1 MVLPFSSRD
10 LKTILLIVAG
20 QLLLTAWA
28 LSLVVSP
35 DGISL
40 MWLPDGYLLGVLL
53 LLPRRLWLPLLLAS
67 ALAVFTFESLT
78 TDRPASMILLFMM
91 ANIIESWGAAWLYSS
106 FASNHRKLEEFRDLV
121 LFVLV
126 CVVILPV
133 ISASIGAW
141 GVVSHGYSESFWSV
155 YRIWLMSAGL
165 GILFV
170 APLILYVAHWFKQL
184 NRELLKNQAPLYIVV
199 LISAMIVTVPA
210 FVFEGPH
217 NLLMLSLFITI
228 PLLIWSS
235 LYYGLW
241 GALLFSSLLVITTVQ
256 LSALGIGPFS
266 ATSQTSAD
274 AVLKLQGYLASVIV
288 ASMFT
293 GLSTEKL
300 RSIRERLELILNT
313 LPYGIQE
320 NTNDGKV
327 TYSNPA
333 HHEILGYP
341 EGDLIGKR
349 IWDNEIS
356 EEASN
361 RLKGYL
367 DYLVKERPE
376 PEPYI
381 TKNIRK
387 DGSSLWMKVVWDYQ
401 LNEAQE
407 VQGFISVIS
416 DISDSVAKEQ
426 RLQQAAEVFKSTGEG
441 VIITDRDT
449 NIIDV
454 NQAFCEITGYA
465 EDEII
470 GKQPNY
476 FSSGKHDRWFYE
488 DLWETIKSKG
498 HWRGEIW
505 DRRKNGELF
514 PQLMTISEM
523 TDDQGE
529 VSGYVAVSRDITAF
543 KDVEQR
549 LEFLANHDP
558 LTELP
563 NRVLL
568 IERLQQSILHA
579 ERNNTLLAVLLIDI
593 DRLKTVND
601 SLGHAVGDRILKELS
616 GRLLES
622 VRADDTVARI
632 SGDEYVVILQDVGSV
647 EHTINAVSKIM
658 SVFMPVFKYG
668 QHEIGVTG
676 SIGISMYPSDGK
688 DFATLL
694 RNADVAM
701 YRAKEDGR
709 NTYQFYKEEM
719 TAIAFERLFLE
730 NAIRKAIQNE
740 EFFIVYQPQIDMPS
754 RRIIG
759 IEALIRWNH
768 PEQGVV
774 SPGKFIPVAEQTGQ
788 IREIG
793 SWVLRQACQQAAQ
806 WLEQGL
812 SFGRISVN
820 VAGPQIQQAHF
831 EQHVRQILQ
840 QTGLAA
846 EYLELEVT
854 ESFVMQ
860 GIRHGVGYL
869 HALRQLGVRIS
880 IDDFGT
886 GYSSLSY
893 LKSLPVD
900 KIKIDQSFI
909 HDIPLDPNDMAITQ
923 AIIALSEALELEV
936 LAEGVETREQVEFL
950 TRHGCEQ
957 AQGFLFS
964 QPVDQ
969 HQITMLLSQQ

>member
-1 MVLPFSSRD
+1 MLSYSSRD
-10 LKTILLIVAG
+10 LKTIVLIVAG
-20 QLLLTAWA
+20 QMLLTAWA
-28 LSLVVSP
+28 LSLVVPP

-53 LLPRRLWLPLLLAS
+53 LISRRLWLPLLLIS
-67 ALAVFTFESLT
+67 SLAVFTFEMLT
-78 TDRPASMILLFMM
+78 TERPAGMVLSFML
-91 ANIIESWGAAWLYSS
+91 ANIVESWGGAWLYSS
-106 FASNHRKLEEFRDLV
+106 FASNPRKLEEFRDLV
-121 LFVLV
+121 LFGLV
-126 CVVILPV
+126 CVIVLPCL
-133 ISASIGAW
+133 SASIGAW
-141 GVVSHGYSESFWSV
+141 SMVSQGFSDSFWSV
-155 YRIWLMSAGL
+155 YRVWVMSAGL

-170 APLILYVAHWFKQL
+170 APLILYLAHWFKHL
-184 NRELLKNQAPLYIVV
+184 NAELLKNQAPLYIMI
-199 LISAMIVTVPA
+199 LLAAMIVTIPA
-210 FVFEGPH
+210 VVFQGPH
-217 NLLMLSLFITI
+217 DLFVLSLFITI

-274 AVLKLQGYLASVIV
+274 AVLKLQGYLASVVV

-293 GLSTEKL
+293 GLSIEKL
-300 RSIRERLELILNT
+300 LSIRERLELILNT

-320 NTNDGKV
+320 NTTDGKV

-341 EGDLIGKR
+341 EGELVGKR
-349 IWDNEIS
+349 IWDHEED

-361 RLKGYL
+361 RLKEYL
-367 DYLVKERPE
+367 DFLVKERPE

-381 TKNIRK
+381 TKNRRK
-387 DGSSLWMKVVWDYQ
+387 DGSYLWMKVVWDYQ
-401 LNEAQE
+401 LNKANE

-416 DISDSVAKEQ
+416 DISDSVAKER

-441 VIITDRDT
+441 VVITDRDT

-470 GKQPNY
+470 GKQPSY
-476 FSSGKHDRWFYE
+476 FSSGKHDNWFYE
-488 DLWETIKSKG
+488 NLWKTIKSKG
-498 HWRGEIW
+498 HWRGELW

-514 PQLMTISEM
+514 PQLTTISEM
-523 TDDQGE
+523 VDEQGDTT
-529 VSGYVAVSRDITAF
+529 GYVAVSRDITAF

-579 ERNNTLLAVLLIDI
+579 ERNDNLFAVLLIDI

-601 SLGHAVGDRILKELS
+601 SLGHAVGDQILKELA
-616 GRLLES
+616 GRLQGS

-632 SGDEYVVILQDVGSV
+632 SGDEYVIILQDVGSV
-647 EHTINAVSKIM
+647 EHTVNAVSKIM
-658 SVFMPVFKYG
+658 SAFNPVFEYDH
-668 QHEIGVTG
+668 HEIGVTA

-709 NTYQFYKEEM
+709 NSYQFYKEEM

-740 EFFIVYQPQIDMPS
+740 EFFIVYQPQFDMLS

-793 SWVLRQACQQAAQ
+793 SWVLKQACHQAAQ
-806 WLEQGL
+806 WLEQGF

-831 EQHVRQILQ
+831 EQHVRQILE
-840 QTGLAA
+840 QTDLPA

-860 GIRHGVGYL
+860 GIRHGIGYL

-893 LKSLPVD
+893 LKSLPID

-909 HDIPLDPNDMAITQ
+909 HDIPIDPNDMAITQ
-923 AIIALSEALELEV
+923 AIIALSEAMGLEV

-950 TRHGCEQ
+950 TQHGCGQ
-957 AQGFLFS
+957 AQGFLYS
-964 QPVDQ
+964 RPVDQ
-969 HQITMLLSQQ
+969 QQISKLLGNQ